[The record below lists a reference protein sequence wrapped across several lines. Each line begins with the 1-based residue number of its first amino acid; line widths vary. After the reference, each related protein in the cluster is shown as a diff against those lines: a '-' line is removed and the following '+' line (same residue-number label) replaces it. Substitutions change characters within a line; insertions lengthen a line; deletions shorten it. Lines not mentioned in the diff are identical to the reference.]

1 MTEYTLTM
9 RLWNPQQGYQ
19 ALVTAFH
26 HAKAWL
32 TAGHRLVLEIKPETR
47 SSQQNRLLHAL
58 FGDVAK
64 QAEWMGSKRTPAEW
78 KLLFV
83 NGHSVATKEAVHLIP
98 GLEGEFLNLREA
110 TSKMSKARMASLLE
124 YTMAWAVMHG
134 VELREAQQ
142 WTVDPETGEMLST
155 SPMGMLE

>member
-1 MTEYTLTM
+1 MTDDTLTM

-19 ALVTAFH
+19 ALVTAFT

-32 TAGHRLVLEIKPETR
+32 SDGRRLILEIKPETR
-47 SSQQNRLLHAL
+47 SSQQNRYLHAI

-64 QAEWMGSKRTPAEW
+64 QAQWMGSKRTPAEW
-78 KLLFV
+78 KLLFI
-83 NGHSVATKEAVHLIP
+83 NGHSVATKETVHLIA
-98 GLEGEFLNLREA
+98 GLEGEYLNLREA

-142 WTVDPETGEMLST
+142 WTVDPDTGEVLS
-155 SPMGMLE
+155 